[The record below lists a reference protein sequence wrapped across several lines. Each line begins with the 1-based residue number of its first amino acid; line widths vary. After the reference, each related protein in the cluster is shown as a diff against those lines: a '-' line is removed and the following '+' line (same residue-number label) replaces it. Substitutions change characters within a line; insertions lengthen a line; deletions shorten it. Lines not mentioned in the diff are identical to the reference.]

1 MFAASLLITIRQ
13 FASGGRKFVNVSSRV
28 ARWCVFKPKL
38 PIWVN
43 FRGSWTRKCWYILWP
58 IGIYFGTLVNFIG
71 ICKFSGNLIYFFCFG
86 TFFQEKSGNPGLA
99 LTPMNASIYYR
110 DQSSTF
116 QQKKKRERDVEIGN
130 CRKKWKTAVSAIW
143 LQSVFTGLNVIKSNS
158 A

>member
-71 ICKFSGNLIYFFCFG
+71 ICKFSGNLIYFSPFWYIFSRKIWQPRSRAHANECKYLLPRPI
-86 TFFQEKSGNPGLA
+86 EY
-99 LTPMNASIYYR
+99 I
-110 DQSSTF
+110 ST
-116 QQKKKRERDVEIGN
+116 KKWERDVEIGN